1 MRFYHD
7 TAKIQHGANTKDID
21 IDYQKEIIVG
31 KFVDKD
37 KPDFFTNR
45 DNFLKNK
52 LKATIKDEYGCEEV
66 LYYTKKITNIK

>member
-7 TAKIQHGANTKDID
+7 TAKIEHGANTKDID
-21 IDYQKEIIVG
+21 ISYQTEIVVG

-45 DNFLKNK
+45 NTFLQKK
-52 LKATIKDEYGCEEV
+52 LGDKYIPYKGP
-66 LYYTKKITNIK
+66 NNGH

>member
-45 DNFLKNK
+45 NNFLKNK
-52 LKATIKDEYGCEEV
+52 LGDKFIPYEGVKNGH
-66 LYYTKKITNIK
+66 